1 MEGAAAGSPGGD
13 RPGVRSG
20 GRGAELV
27 PEARDA
33 SGGEVVGDSGGEVVG
48 DSKEVACS
56 EAIVYNSHALS
67 LPPSPPCRTTH
78 P

>member
-1 MEGAAAGSPGGD
+1 MEGAAAGSPGGE

-33 SGGEVVGDSGGEVVG
+33 SGGEGVG

-56 EAIVYNSHALS
+56 EAIVYNSPALS